1 MAVTKEGHPFGVFI
15 ILEHP
20 YNTHKGTSLKSSKLG
35 GKFESHTTV
44 MIKAEDPDHCKVD
57 VQKVWSLRVSPVIDN
72 DQVCVCVCVCVYY

>member
-1 MAVTKEGHPFGVFI
+1 MASMNLKGKVINLSEALEERQRFMAVTKEGHPFGVFI

-57 VQKVWSLRVSPVIDN
+57 V
-72 DQVCVCVCVCVYY
+72 